1 MRDVVIIFGGDSV
14 ENEIS
19 AQSAEGILK
28 NIDQSKFC
36 ASLLNI
42 KDLKIESIK
51 EDTVVFI
58 AVHGLGGEDGETQK
72 LLADNGIKFTGS
84 GEDSAKLC
92 WDKISSKAL
101 MKKNNI
107 PTPPYKIIRKN
118 KKPDLKNEFFLS
130 RENFFVKS
138 NSNGSSFGVSK
149 VTGFKQL
156 DQAIKEARKFSED
169 VIIEEAYNTAEYT
182 VGILKGEALEP
193 LEIIAN
199 DNKGFYDY
207 QAKYVS
213 KNTKKVEVVDK
224 EIKKELQKIALKAF
238 YQHGCQTWGRVDF
251 VFNGK
256 DFGVLEIN
264 TVPGFTENSL
274 FPLAAKISGINYQE
288 LITRIIEDSI

>member
-1 MRDVVIIFGGDSV
+1 MRDVVIIYGGDSV

-19 AQSAEGILK
+19 TQSGEGIFK

-36 ASLLNI
+36 ATLLNI
-42 KDLKIESIK
+42 KDLKVDLIK
-51 EDTVVFI
+51 QDTVIFI

-72 LLADNGIKFTGS
+72 LLANNGIKFTGS
-84 GEDSAKLC
+84 SEDSAKLC

-101 MKKNNI
+101 MQKNKI
-107 PTPPYKIIRKN
+107 PTPPYKIIHKDE
-118 KKPDLKNEFFLS
+118 KLDLKDQFFLS
-130 RENFFVKS
+130 RESFFVKP

-149 VTGFKQL
+149 VTDFKLL
-156 DQAIKEARKFSED
+156 DQAIKEARKFSDD
-169 VIIEEAYNTAEYT
+169 VIIEEAYNLAEYT
-182 VGILKGEALEP
+182 VGVLKGEALEP

-207 QAKYVS
+207 QAKYLS

-264 TVPGFTENSL
+264 TVPGFTEKSL

>member
-1 MRDVVIIFGGDSV
+1 MRDVVIIYGGDSV

-19 AQSAEGILK
+19 AQSGQGILK

-42 KDLKIESIK
+42 KDLKVDLIK
-51 EDTVVFI
+51 QNTVIFI
-58 AVHGLGGEDGETQK
+58 AVHGLGGEDGKTQK
-72 LLADNGIKFTGS
+72 LLANNGIKFTGS

-101 MKKNNI
+101 MQKNNI
-107 PTPPYKIIRKN
+107 PTPPHKIIRKDE
-118 KKPDLKNEFFLS
+118 KLDLKDQFFAS
-130 RENFFVKS
+130 RESLFVKP

-149 VTGFKQL
+149 VTDFKLL
-156 DQAIKEARKFSED
+156 DQAVEEARKFSED
-169 VIIEEAYNTAEYT
+169 VIIEEAYNLAEYT
-182 VGILKGEALEP
+182 VGVLKGEALEP

-207 QAKYVS
+207 QAKYLS

-224 EIKKELQKIALKAF
+224 EVKKELQKIALKAF

>member
-19 AQSAEGILK
+19 AKSAEGILK

-42 KDLKIESIK
+42 KDLKIELIK

-72 LLADNGIKFTGS
+72 LLEDNSIKFTGS

-101 MKKNNI
+101 MKKNKI

-118 KKPDLKNEFFLS
+118 KKPDIKNEFFSS
-130 RENFFVKS
+130 RDNFFVKP

-149 VTGFKQL
+149 VTSFKQL

-193 LEIIAN
+193 LEIIAS

-213 KNTKKVEVVDK
+213 KNTKKV
-224 EIKKELQKIALKAF
+224 
-238 YQHGCQTWGRVDF
+238 
-251 VFNGK
+251 
-256 DFGVLEIN
+256 
-264 TVPGFTENSL
+264 
-274 FPLAAKISGINYQE
+274 
-288 LITRIIEDSI
+288 

>member
-1 MRDVVIIFGGDSV
+1 MRDVVIIYGGDSV

-19 AQSAEGILK
+19 AQSGEGILK
-28 NIDQSKFC
+28 NIDQSRFC
-36 ASLLNI
+36 ATLLNI
-42 KDLKIESIK
+42 KNLKVDLIK
-51 EDTVVFI
+51 QDTVIFI

-72 LLADNGIKFTGS
+72 LLANNGIKFTGS
-84 GEDSAKLC
+84 SEDSAKLC

-101 MKKNNI
+101 MQKNKI
-107 PTPPYKIIRKN
+107 PTPPYKIIRKDE
-118 KKPDLKNEFFLS
+118 KLDLKDQFFIS
-130 RENFFVKS
+130 RESLFVKP

-149 VTGFKQL
+149 VTDFKLL
-156 DQAIKEARKFSED
+156 DKAIKEARKFSDD
-169 VIIEEAYNTAEYT
+169 VIIEEAYNLAEYT
-182 VGILKGEALEP
+182 VGVLKGEALEP

-207 QAKYVS
+207 QAKYLS
-213 KNTKKVEVVDK
+213 KNTKKVAVVDK
-224 EIKKELQKIALKAF
+224 EVKKELQKIALKAF